1 MQGIGDYRQRKTRYS
16 LRLMT

>member
-1 MQGIGDYRQRKTRYS
+1 MQGIGDSRQRKTRYS